1 MAKIKAGDL
10 LSKKEEL
17 LKQLEDLKVE
27 LWQLCITKVTVVCK
41 SFACVLTIIKQTQKE
56 KLRKFYKGKKYKLL
70 DMWPKKT
77 HAMENLKTKKQQQVC
92 GQDMSIDVNKAQTE
106 K

>member
-1 MAKIKAGDL
+1 MSKLQGSISVRVMILLSEHLLTVQVATDRADLAKIKAGDL

-27 LWQLCITKVTVVCK
+27 LWQ
-41 SFACVLTIIKQTQKE
+41 QTQKE

-77 HAMENLKTKKQQQVC
+77 HAMVHQL
-92 GQDMSIDVNKAQTE
+92 NKH
-106 K
+106 